1 MARHFPGPGSSNRS
15 RRSHSGKRQHPGASD
30 ALRLARPRLFNAVFL
45 ADAFFAAFFRVSISW
60 KVRIQDSFDR
70 QGLMGQPG
78 ARIAAGRVHIVL
90 PNRPEATQQNGYFH
104 VGATSAIANSAGGHA
119 AFTLFT
125 ENTPVLTVEYKI
137 NLLAPTVGDHIKA
150 VGT

>member
-1 MARHFPGPGSSNRS
+1 
-15 RRSHSGKRQHPGASD
+15 
-30 ALRLARPRLFNAVFL
+30 
-45 ADAFFAAFFRVSISW
+45 
-60 KVRIQDSFDR
+60 
-70 QGLMGQPG
+70 MGQPG

-137 NLLAPTVGDHIKA
+137 NLLAPAVGDHIKA
-150 VGT
+150 VGTEVRTNTAADICVNAHPEQRMFPPFLQPGRQVADGSRHQAVAAPGGLATRGGNGNFVRRRQRPRYFRR